1 MVQLKIKRERE
12 KCEETLDT
20 WRIERNLLKP
30 RRKERS
36 QIKPT
41 TPHHTHSLT
50 QTKISQKHTKSGI
63 LLITIKPLVK

>member
-1 MVQLKIKRERE
+1 MMVQLKIKRERE

-41 TPHHTHSLT
+41 TPHTLSHTNQNFPKTYQIRNTSNNY
-50 QTKISQKHTKSGI
+50 
-63 LLITIKPLVK
+63 